1 MSVKK
6 GMVIPKIVK
15 TKFSNKENNIVK
27 GEKVLV
33 VYFSAQGPTENIAK
47 YGNWLDGKWFSS
59 SASNSVIKAFT
70 NSIK

>member
-1 MSVKK
+1 MSIKK

-15 TKFSNKENNIVK
+15 TKFSNKENNK

-33 VYFSAQGPTENIAK
+33 VYFSAQGHTENIAK

-59 SASNSVIKAFT
+59 SASDSYIKAFT
-70 NSIK
+70 DSIK

>member
-1 MSVKK
+1 MSIKK

-33 VYFSAQGPTENIAK
+33 VYFSVQGHTENIAK
-47 YGNWLDGKWFSS
+47 YGN
-59 SASNSVIKAFT
+59 
-70 NSIK
+70 

>member
-1 MSVKK
+1 MSIKK

-47 YGNWLDGKWFSS
+47 YGNWLDGK
-59 SASNSVIKAFT
+59 
-70 NSIK
+70 